1 MANYYTNFCAPLIFP
16 SSAAAAAAIA
26 NYNAV
31 YDALE
36 TDLVAMGFNLELDT
50 GDDSGCTLMVT
61 DQDGSAD
68 LESVEKFVLG
78 VAREYMLI
86 GAFVLQWAD
95 ICDRHRPDSFGGGVL
110 FIDLDAGAT
119 RLFTSTNALLKACQ
133 ADQSQAEDEDRPAA
147 GFYTV
152 AAALH
157 DRVCYSP
164 AEGGCYCD
172 VYDLDQQP
180 AMPRPSVHGTLK
192 AALAAKEKMD
202 AELEPWNEGRPE
214 VSSVNSIGRYV
225 GYIHD
230 GFPRSQPERLPTYE

>member
-1 MANYYTNFCAPLIFP
+1 MANYYTNFCAPLNFP
-16 SSAAAAAAIA
+16 SAAAAAAAIA
-26 NYNAV
+26 AYEAV
-31 YDALE
+31 RDVLDA
-36 TDLVAMGFNLELDT
+36 DLVSMGFNLVADAGDET
-50 GDDSGCTLMVT
+50 GCGLLVT

-78 VAREYMLI
+78 YGREYQLT
-86 GAFVLQWAD
+86 GSFVLQWAD

-110 FIDLDAGAT
+110 FIDLEAGAT
-119 RLFTSTNALLKACQ
+119 KLFTSTNALLKACE
-133 ADQSQAEDEDRPAA
+133 ADQPHADDEDWPVA

-172 VYDLDQQP
+172 VYDLDHQ
-180 AMPRPSVHGTLK
+180 ADMPRPSVHGTLK
-192 AALAAKEKMD
+192 SALAAKEKMD
-202 AELEPWNEGRPE
+202 MELEPWNEGRPE

-225 GYIHD
+225 AYIHD
-230 GFPRSQPERLPTYE
+230 GFPKSQPERLPTYE